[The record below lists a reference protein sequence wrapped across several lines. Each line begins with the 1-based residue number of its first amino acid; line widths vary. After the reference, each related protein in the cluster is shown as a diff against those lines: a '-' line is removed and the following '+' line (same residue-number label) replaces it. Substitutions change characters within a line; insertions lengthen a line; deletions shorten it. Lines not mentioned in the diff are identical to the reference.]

1 MFCMPC
7 SPFNQKSALIS
18 LFNRQIAMIS
28 PFNRQIAL
36 IRPFKQIALISLF
49 DKQIALISPFYIG
62 KLYSA
67 TNSIKIEM
75 ICPLNNHCIVPY

>member
-1 MFCMPC
+1 
-7 SPFNQKSALIS
+7 
-18 LFNRQIAMIS
+18 MIS

-36 IRPFKQIALISLF
+36 IGPFNRQIAIIRPLRQIALISLF

-67 TNSIKIEM
+67 TNSIKIKM
-75 ICPLNNHCIVPY
+75 ICPLIDIA